1 MSFTTCTAA
10 IQVASRVWVLWGIV
24 NLVPEDTTQGS
35 LRQLGPLSP
44 TLTSLVVA
52 WSLSEIIRYGFFAAK
67 VPVEFVSWRRLPVSL
82 PASLLC

>member
-1 MSFTTCTAA
+1 M
-10 IQVASRVWVLWGIV
+10 LWGVV

-67 VPVEFVSWRRLPVSL
+67 VPSL
-82 PASLLC
+82 DLHPGTGCQSAFPASLLC

>member
-1 MSFTTCTAA
+1 M
-10 IQVASRVWVLWGIV
+10 LWGIV

-67 VPVEFVSWRRLPVSL
+67 VPGCHPANGFVF
-82 PASLLC
+82 PARAVVPCV